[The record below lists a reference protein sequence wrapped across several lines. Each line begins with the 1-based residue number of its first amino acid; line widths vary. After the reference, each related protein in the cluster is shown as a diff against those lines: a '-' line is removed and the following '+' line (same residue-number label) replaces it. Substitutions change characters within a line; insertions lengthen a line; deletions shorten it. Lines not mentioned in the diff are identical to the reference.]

1 MLPPRDPVPGEA
13 EEAAGEATEDEAL
26 EEAEGEAEGEA
37 AEEKAADEDALEEAL
52 EEALEDDEAAAT
64 DGARDDGARL
74 VPVDATLFPNGLGAT
89 FQLCNVSLV
98 LLRSSPDV
106 ATYAS

>member
-1 MLPPRDPVPGEA
+1 MPGEA

-26 EEAEGEAEGEA
+26 EEAEGEA
-37 AEEKAADEDALEEAL
+37 AEEKAADEEAL
-52 EEALEDDEAAAT
+52 DEALEALEDDE
-64 DGARDDGARL
+64 DGARA
-74 VPVDATLFPNGLGAT
+74 VPIDATLFPNGLGAT